1 MATRRR
7 RRSNSHH
14 TTRRRRRHNAS
25 HSRRRVHTR
34 TARRRNAY
42 PIALNRRR
50 HGRKRRRNPGLLSSG
65 KGLVKGVLRTAV
77 DGAVDS
83 LYGAGGWLAA
93 QAGAHYIPLTD
104 SASTEILGLQPLDTL
119 KRLGTSVA
127 LGFLASK
134 MRVSPIHV
142 RMLVMGGF
150 LNTTLS
156 VVESLIPTS
165 LAGGLGLYPGQPHL
179 AGMGD
184 AFVAQGFFPP
194 LPGGTHGD
202 YHGDPAFMGAYPGRS

>member
-1 MATRRR
+1 VATRKRR
-7 RRSNSHH
+7 HNSHH
-14 TTRRRRRHNAS
+14 SRKRRRNAS
-25 HSRRRVHTR
+25 HTRRRVHTR

-42 PIALNRRR
+42 PMMLNRKRR
-50 HGRKRRRNPGLLSSG
+50 HNRKRRRNPGLLSSG

-104 SASTEILGLQPLDTL
+104 SGSTEILGLQPLDTL

-156 VVESLIPTS
+156 VVESLIPAS

-179 AGMGD
+179 AGGMGD

-202 YHGDPAFMGAYPGRS
+202 YHGDPAFMGGYPGRS